1 MYGFYLLL
9 NRKCSLSVLWPNSLL
24 GFMSSLLKYLLRES
38 LMTSTENDRQWEVEV
53 IYWNFFFQDKV
64 SHIDSGVKRALS
76 AFWIK
81 RLNIYIWFI
90 FTLLMLPFKNSFL
103 ESFKLCEFSEGF
115 VKAATILLIHHLFVN
130 VGNGVPKWHL
140 PEISVFLC

>member
-1 MYGFYLLL
+1 MYGFYLLF

-24 GFMSSLLKYLLRES
+24 GFMSSILTHLLRES
-38 LMTSTENDRQWEVEV
+38 LMTSTGNGRQWEIEV
-53 IYWNFFFQDKV
+53 IYWNFFQDKV
-64 SHIDSGVKRALS
+64 SHIDSGVKRTVS

-81 RLNIYIWFI
+81 HSNIYIWFI

-103 ESFKLCEFSEGF
+103 ENFMLCAFSDGF
-115 VKAATILLIHHLFVN
+115 VKPATILLIHHLFVN